1 MNDKCCN
8 TCIIE
13 KGESCPVWRVRTMWN
28 EDKDFCSRY
37 SPLPN
42 KPGRIEPLKGN
53 DYLNDRIVGNK
64 INEIIAVVNRSVK

>member
-1 MNDKCCN
+1 MNDKCCDN
-8 TCIIE
+8 CNNSGMTCPGIISRE
-13 KGESCPVWRVRTMWN
+13 LWDNS
-28 EDKDFCSRY
+28 KDYCSRY